1 MNMKISIVVVAD
13 ENNAIGKN
21 NQLLCHLPADLKH
34 FKNLTTG
41 KTVVMGRKTFDS
53 IGKPLPN
60 RKNIIV
66 TRQENLIIEGCEI
79 ANSLQDAV
87 KFAADNI
94 DICIIGG
101 AEIYNQAFGYTD
113 VVYLTRI
120 HHQFDAD
127 TYFPLIDPNVW
138 EETSFEAHQP
148 DEKNKFRYT
157 FITYKRK

>member
-1 MNMKISIVVVAD
+1 MKISIVVVAD

-79 ANSLQDAV
+79 ANSLQDAL
-87 KFAADNI
+87 KFAADNT

-138 EETSFEAHQP
+138 EETSVEAHQP
-148 DEKNKFRYT
+148 DEKNKYRYT
-157 FITYKRK
+157 FITYKRR